1 MVLLIDPSNFI
12 DCLHF
17 KALTKFKLFI
27 IESNFIINFKKQE
40 LRIILK
46 IQVPCLNLE
55 TVNQFFVQFIRSTQ
69 ALFVRSWLLAL
80 LFLFLIF
87 SLFFFYNL
95 NRHYLR
101 LNQDCY
107 LSLTVLFFFI
117 LLFFYVVDLLLYLK
131 FLYMGHRGHLLQ
143 IILSCHIQA
152 QQYLHFQNPQTFCQ
166 ILVQQVNYLKRMGHF
181 QNFTKQFH

>member
-12 DCLHF
+12 DYLHF
-17 KALTKFKLFI
+17 KTLIKFKLFI
-27 IESNFIINFKKQE
+27 IKSNFIINFKKQE
-40 LRIILK
+40 LQIILK
-46 IQVPCLNLE
+46 IQVPCLILE
-55 TVNQFFVQFIRSTQ
+55 TVNQIFVQFILSIQ
-69 ALFVRSWLLAL
+69 AIRNWLLAL

-87 SLFFFYNL
+87 FLFFFYNL

-131 FLYMGHRGHLLQ
+131 FLYMDHKGHLLQ
-143 IILSCHIQA
+143 IILSCHIQV

-166 ILVQQVNYLKRMGHF
+166 ILVQQVNYRKRMEYF
-181 QNFTKQFH
+181 QYFTKQFH